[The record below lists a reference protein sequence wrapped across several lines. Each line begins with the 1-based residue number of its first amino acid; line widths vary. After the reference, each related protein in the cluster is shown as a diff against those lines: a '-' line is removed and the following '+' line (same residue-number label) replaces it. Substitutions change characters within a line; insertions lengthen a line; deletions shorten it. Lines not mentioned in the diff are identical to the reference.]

1 MKQRTT
7 VRVGLL
13 GWGAIASQVGRS
25 LLSGALPG
33 AELVAVC
40 ARKSR
45 TDLGVPNVG
54 LAELPLACDLIV
66 EAAGPV
72 ALRSLIPH
80 LAGNNTDLLIVS
92 VGALSDAELFKRLFP
107 ETVSQ
112 ANGSQSS
119 LGSRG
124 SGSSGRTFLS
134 SGAIG
139 GLDILAAAARFG
151 PISSV
156 QLTTTKPSRVLERP
170 WMTPEMLR
178 ALNTSAMVE
187 CFAGSATEAV
197 EKFPESVNVAAT
209 LACCAGDWNLVT
221 VRVMGDPT
229 ATRNVHEIVIDA
241 QAGSYRFEIANYP
254 SIENPKTSAVTAF
267 SVLQGIARYAHSNG
281 VVL

>member
-1 MKQRTT
+1 MKPRTT

-25 LLSGALPG
+25 LLSGAVPG
-33 AELVAVC
+33 AELVAVS
-40 ARKSR
+40 ALNSPG
-45 TDLGVPNVG
+45 DLGIPHVG

-72 ALRSLIPH
+72 ALSSLIPH

-92 VGALSDAELFKRLFP
+92 VGALSDAELFKKLFASP
-107 ETVSQ
+107 ASN
-112 ANGSQSS
+112 AD
-119 LGSRG
+119 
-124 SGSSGRTFLS
+124 GSSGRTFLS

-151 PISSV
+151 TISSV

-170 WMTPEMLR
+170 WMTPDMIR
-178 ALNTSAMVE
+178 ALTTEEVVE
-187 CFAGSATEAV
+187 CFSGTAAQAV

-221 VRVMGDPT
+221 VRVVGDPT
-229 ATRNVHEIVIDA
+229 ATRNVHNIVIDA
-241 QAGSYRFEIANYP
+241 QAGNYRFEIANHP
-254 SIENPKTSAVTAF
+254 SLENPKTSAVTAF
-267 SVLQGIARYAHSNG
+267 AVLQGISRYAHGNG
-281 VVL
+281 VIL